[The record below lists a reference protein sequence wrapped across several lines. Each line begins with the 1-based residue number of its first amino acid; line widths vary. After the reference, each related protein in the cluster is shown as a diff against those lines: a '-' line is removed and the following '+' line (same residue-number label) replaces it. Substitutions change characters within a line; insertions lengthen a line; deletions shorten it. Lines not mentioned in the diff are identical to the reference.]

1 MKNSVKTATAA
12 FFITALFCAA
22 AVCADMKDPN
32 QIIKKSQDYM
42 LSLDSYSYRIFGEG
56 WDMNPEEIAK
66 RTADTAGDAS
76 KQFSQVEDIAGGI
89 KKDAE
94 SGENNKPIYRKYECE
109 FKFKKPYL
117 LQMHVIMSDYVPKII
132 YGSVM
137 TYRPDNNPKVWW
149 FKPKPI
155 PFAVKRDVNSESGDF
170 LYSVIT
176 INYAIIE
183 AVSTYIKPSLKGV
196 SKMGGRDAYNIEFKF
211 EKGKKYNPVKV
222 DFKKWGIPKEA
233 QKQFEKEVN
242 GSLTDPKGK
251 LVFYFDKQ
259 SMLIIARETFDFDG
273 KQLNLKQWK
282 DIKVNHLS
290 EKDF

>member
-1 MKNSVKTATAA
+1 MAA
-12 FFITALFCAA
+12 FVITALFCAA
-22 AVCADMKDPN
+22 PVCADLKDPN
-32 QIIKKSQDYM
+32 QIIQKSQDYA
-42 LSLDSYSYRIFGEG
+42 LSLDSYSYHIFGEG
-56 WDMNPEEIAK
+56 WDMNPEENAK
-66 RTADTAGDAS
+66 RTAVTAGDTL
-76 KQFSQVEDIAGGI
+76 KQFKQVEGIAGDI

-94 SGENNKPIYRKYECE
+94 SGKNDKPVYRKYECE

-117 LQMHVIMSDYVPKII
+117 LQMLAIMSDYIPKII
-132 YGSVM
+132 YGSLM
-137 TYRPDNNPKVWW
+137 TYRPDKNPKVWW
-149 FKPKPI
+149 FKPKAI
-155 PFAVKRDVNSESGDF
+155 PVAVKRDINSESGDF

-183 AVSTYIKPSLKGV
+183 AVGAYIKPVLKGV
-196 SKMGGRDAYNIEFKF
+196 SKMGGRDAYMIEFKF

-242 GSLTDPKGK
+242 GSLTGPKGK

-273 KQLNLKQWK
+273 KRLSVKQWK
-282 DIKVNHLS
+282 DIKVNHLT